1 MNQPESKIETEKL
14 YFQDAYLQ
22 EFTARVLAREIRE
35 GFPVVVLDRTAFYPE
50 SGGQPHDLGW
60 LNEVRVIRVEEEN
73 GLILHF
79 LETELAGQEVLGRID
94 WPRRFDHMQQHTGQ
108 HILSQAF
115 YELTRGETL
124 SFHLGQ
130 EESTVEIGL
139 PAIKDETLTRVEEL
153 ANRVIFFDLEV
164 KTYFLPEEE
173 LSSIPLRKPPKKA
186 GLIRVVEVNGFDYSA
201 CGGTHCRRT
210 GEVGLIKILKQEKIR
225 GNVRFSFVCGFRA
238 WREFENRRRW
248 LQQAARLFSAEEAEV
263 PACTEKSLA
272 ELKSLKKKQKKLEE
286 RLSFFEAREILSRSP
301 SKIISGLYPERSP
314 EEIKF
319 LALNLVHQAELLV
332 VLAAHRDQYFHLV
345 LAASDGLKVDVREVI
360 SVLQSEIEFK
370 GGGSPTL
377 VELVSPEKDKAE
389 KAVKLAVEFF
399 QRRKGLSG
407 NYS

>member
-79 LETELAGQEVLGRID
+79 LETELAGLEVRGRID

-153 ANRVIFFDLEV
+153 ANRVVFSDLEV
-164 KTYFLPEEE
+164 KTYFLPEDE

-238 WREFENRRRW
+238 WQEFENRRHW

-263 PACTEKSLA
+263 PACAEKSLA

-286 RLSFFEAREILSRSP
+286 RLSFFEAREILSRSS
-301 SKIISGLYPERSP
+301 SKIISGLYPDRSP

-345 LAASDGLKVDVREVI
+345 LAASAGLKVDVREVI
-360 SVLQSEIEFK
+360 SVLQPEIEFK

-399 QRRKGLSG
+399 EGRKGLS
-407 NYS
+407 

>member
-14 YFQDAYLQ
+14 YFKDAYLR
-22 EFTARVLAREIRE
+22 EFTARVLARETRE

-79 LETELAGQEVLGRID
+79 LEKELSGEEVRGRID

-115 YELTRGETL
+115 YELVRGETL

-130 EESTVEIGL
+130 EESTVEISL
-139 PAIKDETLTRVEEL
+139 PAIKDETLTRVEDL
-153 ANRVIFFDLEV
+153 ANQVLFSDLEV

-173 LSSIPLRKPPKKA
+173 IGSIPLRKPPRKA
-186 GLIRVVEVNGFDYSA
+186 GLIRVVEVEGFDYSA

-225 GNVRFSFVCGFRA
+225 GNIRFSFVCGFRSL
-238 WREFENRRRW
+238 REFENRRRW

-263 PACTEKSLA
+263 AVWAEKNLS
-272 ELKSLKKKQKKLEE
+272 ELRSLKKRQKKLEE
-286 RLSFFEAREILSRSP
+286 RVSFYEAREMLARSSSR
-301 SKIISGLYPERSP
+301 IISGLYPDRSP

-332 VLAAHRDQYFHLV
+332 VMAAHRDQYFHLV
-345 LAASDGLKVDVREVI
+345 LASSEGLKLDVREVLP
-360 SVLQSEIEFK
+360 VLRARIEFK

-377 VELVSPEKDKAE
+377 VELVSPEKEKAE
-389 KAVKLAVEFF
+389 EAITLALEFF
-399 QRRKGLSG
+399 KDRTGLS
-407 NYS
+407 

>member
-1 MNQPESKIETEKL
+1 MNQPESKIETERL

-22 EFTARVLAREIRE
+22 EFTARVLARETRE

-60 LNEVRVIRVEEEN
+60 LNDVRVIRVEEEN

-79 LETELAGQEVLGRID
+79 LEKELAGEEVRGRID

-115 YELTRGETL
+115 YELVKGETL

-139 PAIKDETLTRVEEL
+139 QAIKDETLTRVEEL
-153 ANRVIFFDLEV
+153 ANRVVFSDLEV
-164 KTYFLPEEE
+164 KTYFLSEERV
-173 LSSIPLRKPPKKA
+173 SSIPLRKPPKKA
-186 GLIRVVEVNGFDYSA
+186 GLIRVVEVDGFDYSA

-238 WREFENRRRW
+238 WQEFENCRRS

-263 PACTEKSLA
+263 AACAEKSLA
-272 ELKSLKKKQKKLEE
+272 ELKNLKKRQKKLEE
-286 RLSFFEAREILSRSP
+286 RLSFFEAREMLARSS
-301 SKIISGLYPERSP
+301 SKIISGFYPDRSP

-332 VLAAHRDQYFHLV
+332 VMAAQRDQYFHLV
-345 LAASDGLKVDVREVI
+345 LAASDSLKLDVREVI
-360 SVLQSEIEFK
+360 PVLQSEIEFK

-377 VELVSPEKDKAE
+377 VELVCAEKEKAE
-389 KAVKLAVEFF
+389 RAVTLAVEFF
-399 QRRKGLSG
+399 KDRTGLS
-407 NYS
+407 